1 MCYLLLLF
9 SRKYS
14 DWFHLKIYINAVVFI
29 NVKNMLQSNLYKMA
43 TLLGLLKSGLLG
55 LVDVL

>member
-1 MCYLLLLF
+1 MCYLLWSF

-14 DWFHLKIYINAVVFI
+14 DWFHLKKYINAVVFI
-29 NVKNMLQSNLYKMA
+29 NVKNLYKMA

-55 LVDVL
+55 LVDVF